1 MAEESFEIISLQMS
15 GKLFFTLLFKRLFSG
30 MIVPLLTFVTV
41 QFYKPKKSVRKFL
54 YFVAENIVLVGI
66 FFIRRTG
73 IIRRLT
79 FFKKFSRTYLFITL
93 THWIRMV
100 SDYKCIAGS
109 TIFNIGLPLWS
120 IPPCNNTPA
129 EHGDEFYLKL

>member
-1 MAEESFEIISLQMS
+1 MAEESFETISLQMS
-15 GKLFFTLLFKRLFSG
+15 GKLFFTLLFKRLYFG

-54 YFVAENIVLVGI
+54 YFVAEPIVLVGI

-79 FFKKFSRTYLFITL
+79 FFKKFSWFYRFYTL
-93 THWIRMV
+93 THRIRRV
-100 SDYKCIAGS
+100 ADCKCRVAS
-109 TIFNIGLPLWS
+109 NIFNTGLPLWS
-120 IPPCNNTPA
+120 IPPLNNTPA